1 MTVKK
6 QAILAAASVLV
17 FGLWVGTAAAGASD
31 TGDPAAGDFLN
42 VPSNDQLGSGEMSS
56 TNTGQVTQV
65 TSTSQDA
72 DVKHNDINIG
82 DNSAMTTGSAS
93 TFSQNSGGFNV
104 NMTNTGNNV
113 VMQNTTNVNVYLG
126 QQP

>member
-1 MTVKK
+1 MAAKNGAVLT
-6 QAILAAASVLV
+6 AASLLA
-17 FGLWVGTAAAGASD
+17 FGLWVGSAAAGESN

-42 VPSNDQLGSGEMSS
+42 VPSNDQLGSGELSS
-56 TNTGQVTQV
+56 TNTGQVTQL

-82 DNSAMTTGSAS
+82 DNSSMTTGSAS